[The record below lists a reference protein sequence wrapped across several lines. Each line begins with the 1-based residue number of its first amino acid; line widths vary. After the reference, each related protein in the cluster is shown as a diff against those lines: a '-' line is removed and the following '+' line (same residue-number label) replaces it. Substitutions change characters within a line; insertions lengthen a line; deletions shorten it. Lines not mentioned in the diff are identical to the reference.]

1 MMFAGGGSMRVNTGM
16 SDISIPE
23 TTAVDKKKNRHIVE
37 PAIFDLAMMPFKRD
51 TVIGFSWGVIFQQGR
66 AVVVRVFR

>member
-1 MMFAGGGSMRVNTGM
+1 MRVNTGM

-23 TTAVDKKKNRHIVE
+23 TGAVDKKRNRHIVE
-37 PAIFDLAMMPFKRD
+37 PAIFDLAMMPFKKD
-51 TVIGFSWGVIFQQGR
+51 TVIGFPWGFIFQQER